1 MSDEVCYSNVVF
13 TTPYNSAAPVKKN
26 EEAVYAEVK
35 KAELAPVKTHPE
47 PDDSRTTGQ
56 ETWSPAQAPEKP
68 EHRYQPQQC
77 AVVFLSL
84 TCAFLLAGIIAL
96 SVCWQ
101 LRKENGANQQL
112 QKLESNLTAQKESL
126 ESENTQLRKDRTL
139 LDEILQFRNFP
150 VEKYCSKETRCSH
163 CPSGWTFNNSKCYFV
178 HLGQTWK
185 TWKTWNDSRLECIK
199 MGADLL
205 TIQNKEEQ
213 MFIMNLAP
221 IYEDKWHGYWI
232 GLTGKAKD
240 WVWIN
245 GSSLTTGFWADNR
258 SQTETHVLT
267 NTGHKNKILNSW
279 RSTEPIMRNRWIC
292 ENRALLF

>member
-1 MSDEVCYSNVVF
+1 MSDESVYCDMASV
-13 TTPYNSAAPVKKN
+13 AGLKGAPRSVSEVKKN
-26 EEAVYAEVK
+26 EETVYAEAK
-35 KAELAPVKTHPE
+35 KAELAPVETHPE

-101 LRKENGANQQL
+101 LRKENGALMEANQQL
-112 QKLESNLTAQKESL
+112 QELKKNLTALKESL

-139 LDEILQFRNFP
+139 M
-150 VEKYCSKETRCSH
+150 KTRCSH

-178 HLGQTWK
+178 PLDQ

-221 IYEDKWHGYWI
+221 TYFDEWHGYWI
-232 GLTGKAKD
+232 GLTGNAKD
-240 WVWIN
+240 WVWID
-245 GSSLTTGFWADNR
+245 GSSLTTGFWADNV
-258 SQTETHVLT
+258 SQTKTHVLT
-267 NTGHKNKILNSW
+267 NTGHETKTPNSW
-279 RSTEPIMRNRWIC
+279 RSTPPNMLNQWIC

>member
-1 MSDEVCYSNVVF
+1 MCIVGRRSDYR
-13 TTPYNSAAPVKKN
+13 TNS
-26 EEAVYAEVK
+26 
-35 KAELAPVKTHPE
+35 
-47 PDDSRTTGQ
+47 Q

-96 SVCWQ
+96 SVCYYLTAGQ
-101 LRKENGANQQL
+101 LRKEIGALMEANQQL
-112 QKLESNLTAQKESL
+112 QVHKSNLTAQESL

-139 LDEILQFRNFP
+139 MGEILQFRNFP
-150 VEKYCSKETRCSH
+150 VEKYCSNETRCSH
-163 CPSGWTFNNSKCYFV
+163 CPSGWTFYNSKCYFV
-178 HLGQTWK
+178 HLGQTWE

-221 IYEDKWHGYWI
+221 TYFDKWHGYWI
-232 GLTGKAKD
+232 GLTGNAKD

-245 GSSLTTGFWADNR
+245 GSSLTTGFWADNG
-258 SQTETHVLT
+258 SQTKTHVLT
-267 NTGHKNKILNSW
+267 NTGHETKILNSW
-279 RSTEPIMRNRWIC
+279 RSSQPSMLNRWIC

>member
-1 MSDEVCYSNVVF
+1 MSDEPVYGNVSWAAGLKRAPRSVSEDYR
-13 TTPYNSAAPVKKN
+13 TNS
-26 EEAVYAEVK
+26 
-35 KAELAPVKTHPE
+35 
-47 PDDSRTTGQ
+47 Q

-96 SVCWQ
+96 SVCYYLSQNTAGQ
-101 LRKENGANQQL
+101 LKKENGALMEANQQL
-112 QKLESNLTAQKESL
+112 QGLESNLTALKESL
-126 ESENTQLRKDRTL
+126 ESENTQLRKDQTL
-139 LDEILQFRNFP
+139 LGEILQFHNFP
-150 VEKYCSKETRCSH
+150 AKQYCSIERRCSR
-163 CPSGWTFNNSKCYFV
+163 CPSGWTFYNSKCYFV
-178 HLGQTWK
+178 PLDQ

-221 IYEDKWHGYWI
+221 TYFDKWHGYWI

-245 GSSLTTGFWADNR
+245 GSSLTTGFWADNG

-267 NTGHKNKILNSW
+267 NTGYETKTLNSW
-279 RSTEPIMRNRWIC
+279 RSTKPIMLNRWIC

>member
-1 MSDEVCYSNVVF
+1 MSEEVCYSNVVF
-13 TTPYNSAAPVKKN
+13 TRPYNSSAPVKKN
-26 EEAVYAEVK
+26 EETVYAEVK

-96 SVCWQ
+96 SVCYY
-101 LRKENGANQQL
+101 
-112 QKLESNLTAQKESL
+112 LTAG
-126 ESENTQLRKDRTL
+126 QLKKDRTL
-139 LDEILQFRNFP
+139 LDGILQFRNFP
-150 VEKYCSKETRCSH
+150 VEKYCSNETRCSH

-178 HLGQTWK
+178 PLGQTWE

-213 MFIMNLAP
+213 MFIMYLAP
-221 IYEDKWHGYWI
+221 KYYDKWHGYWI
-232 GLTGKAKD
+232 GLTRQAQH
-240 WVWIN
+240 WVWVN
-245 GSSLTTGFWADNR
+245 GSSLTTGFWADAGRQNG
-258 SQTETHVLT
+258 THILT
-267 NTGHKNKILNSW
+267 NIESKTLNSW
-279 RSTEPIMRNRWIC
+279 RQAWPEMRNRWIC
-292 ENRALLF
+292 ENKALPF